1 MSYCN
6 LCENLTVARL
16 FPPNIYHH
24 AENIS
29 VLIESG
35 TECQLC
41 AMLLRAVIAAQKID
55 DPEYST
61 IFRGLPENDPLLVR
75 ASDEMSDCENEKKD
89 NRWNMGPEDTAD
101 DHSGVK
107 LQILEETQRRYSTI
121 NLDGFTHIGIWTRSR
136 RILSSL
142 TLMVQEGESG
152 CFATI
157 FD

>member
-29 VLIESG
+29 VLIESA

-41 AMLLRAVIAAQKID
+41 AMLLRAIIEAHEIH

-61 IFRGLPENDPLLVR
+61 AFRGLLWDGPLLEE

-89 NRWNMGPEDTAD
+89 N
-101 DHSGVK
+101 
-107 LQILEETQRRYSTI
+107 
-121 NLDGFTHIGIWTRSR
+121 
-136 RILSSL
+136 
-142 TLMVQEGESG
+142 
-152 CFATI
+152 
-157 FD
+157 